1 MKNGEGDVEK
11 KLQKDKTIKNKKW
24 LKVKRCGWGWMRKEE
39 YVCEGEKQRGKK
51 KKKQKEKKET
61 CIWMKKNKI
70 MEK

>member
-1 MKNGEGDVEK
+1 MKE
-11 KLQKDKTIKNKKW
+11 KNK
-24 LKVKRCGWGWMRKEE
+24 EE
-39 YVCEGEKQRGKK
+39 KK